1 MTVVFELF
9 RYQLLPVN
17 RHLQLD
23 FINGVKSVEELIE
36 RKNSIFAQALREVRA
51 FTHPRTDVVA
61 KLLYSDRGFFLYR
74 IAANRSI
81 HRETKEFADEYIDNW
96 PSVLVAVWNDPE
108 VQLIAVQRRSTAFQK
123 SSSVVNMILESVEP
137 ILSSAHLSSHFEPLF
152 EAEHFWALV
161 HKFEGRIQSIEFEFV
176 TPNMANISHTL
187 SQDLRQFAKEM
198 NSVKNTLKV
207 AADPESAIHVEESNP
222 TLSGLV
228 EYSSEGG
235 GNITMK
241 ISGLKKKYQTSR
253 SVKTVSLDVLEID
266 GPAAEVAA
274 TLKSLMS

>member
-96 PSVLVAVWNDPE
+96 PSVCLAP
-108 VQLIAVQRRSTAFQK
+108 R
-123 SSSVVNMILESVEP
+123 
-137 ILSSAHLSSHFEPLF
+137 
-152 EAEHFWALV
+152 
-161 HKFEGRIQSIEFEFV
+161 
-176 TPNMANISHTL
+176 
-187 SQDLRQFAKEM
+187 
-198 NSVKNTLKV
+198 
-207 AADPESAIHVEESNP
+207 
-222 TLSGLV
+222 
-228 EYSSEGG
+228 
-235 GNITMK
+235 
-241 ISGLKKKYQTSR
+241 
-253 SVKTVSLDVLEID
+253 SLDPMEC
-266 GPAAEVAA
+266 
-274 TLKSLMS
+274 